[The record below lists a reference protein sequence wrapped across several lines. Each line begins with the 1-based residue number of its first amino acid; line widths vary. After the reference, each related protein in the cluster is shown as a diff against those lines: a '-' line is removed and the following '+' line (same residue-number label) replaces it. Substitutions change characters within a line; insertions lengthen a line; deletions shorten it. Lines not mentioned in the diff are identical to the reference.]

1 MHPRRRK
8 TDQEHGHD
16 AGDCPGGCDDLDIID
31 DRLDRGA
38 VRMDALET
46 QITAIRTDVEEV
58 LDILRLGKSFFRLAG
73 YVGKFF
79 QFAAP
84 VAAALVG
91 LYYAIKGGKL

>member
-73 YVGKFF
+73 YVGSFVKWSV
-79 QFAAP
+79 AIGAP
-84 VAAALVG
+84 VVAFYWTL
-91 LYYAIKGGKL
+91 KGGK